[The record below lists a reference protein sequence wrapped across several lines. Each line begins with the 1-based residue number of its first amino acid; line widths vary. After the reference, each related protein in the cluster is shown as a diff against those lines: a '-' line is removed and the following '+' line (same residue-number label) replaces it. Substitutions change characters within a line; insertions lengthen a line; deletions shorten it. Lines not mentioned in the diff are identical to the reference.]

1 MQVPLND
8 LKRQA
13 NEIRD
18 ALTNALEKVIC
29 SGRYILGDEVSAF
42 EQAFANYCGRPL
54 CVGVGNGFDALS
66 IALTALE
73 LGPADEVIT
82 TSNAGGYGTL
92 SVLAA
97 GAQPVLVDI
106 DPTSLNMSPA
116 ALEDAISPRSKA
128 ILVTH
133 LHGRMADME
142 SILRA
147 SARAN
152 LYVIEDCS
160 HSHGA
165 IRNGR
170 KAGAWGDIGCFS
182 FYPTKNLGAL
192 GDAGAIVVGNEA
204 LASSIRELRN
214 YGWRSV
220 GEVARMNGR
229 NSRLDEIQA
238 AALLAKLPY
247 LEERNERRR
256 AICRRYQERIQHT
269 SIWWPAIG
277 GEDDTAHLCVLRTPD
292 RDRLRA
298 FLATVGVATGIHYP
312 LVDHEQ
318 PAIRLQLSTAPRL
331 PHSEAAAR
339 ELLTLPNFPEMTEG
353 EIDHV
358 SSSLESWLE
367 STL

>member
-13 NEIRD
+13 NEIHD
-18 ALTNALEKVIC
+18 VLTNAVEKVLS
-29 SGRYILGDEVSAF
+29 SGWYILGDEVSTF
-42 EQAFANYCGRPL
+42 EKAFANYCGRPF
-54 CVGVGNGFDALS
+54 CVGVGNGFDALGL
-66 IALTALE
+66 ALTALE

-82 TSNAGGYGTL
+82 TANAGGYGTL
-92 SVLAA
+92 SVLAT
-97 GAQPVLVDI
+97 GVRPVFVDV
-106 DPTSLNMSPA
+106 DPASLNMSPT
-116 ALEDAISPRSKA
+116 ALEDAISPKSKA

-133 LHGRMADME
+133 LHGRMADMD
-142 SILRA
+142 SILRV

-160 HSHGA
+160 HAHGA

-170 KAGAWGDIGCFS
+170 KAGAWGDVGCFS

-192 GDAGAIVVGNEA
+192 GDAGAIVVGDKA

-214 YGWRSV
+214 YGWRGV

-238 AALLAKLPY
+238 AALFAKLPY
-247 LEERNERRR
+247 LEEWNEKRR
-256 AICRRYQERIQHT
+256 AICQRYQERIQHT
-269 SIWWPAIG
+269 SISWPAIG
-277 GEDDTAHLCVLRTPD
+277 RKDDTAHLCVLRTPD

-298 FLATVGVATGIHYP
+298 FLASAGVATAIHYP
-312 LVDHEQ
+312 LADYEQ
-318 PAIRLQLSTAPRL
+318 PAIRRQLSTVPRL
-331 PHSEAAAR
+331 PHSEASAR
-339 ELLTLPNFPEMTEG
+339 ELLTLPNFPEMTER

-358 SSSLESWLE
+358 SSSLENWLK
-367 STL
+367 STV

>member
-1 MQVPLND
+1 
-8 LKRQA
+8 
-13 NEIRD
+13 
-18 ALTNALEKVIC
+18 
-29 SGRYILGDEVSAF
+29 
-42 EQAFANYCGRPL
+42 
-54 CVGVGNGFDALS
+54 
-66 IALTALE
+66 
-73 LGPADEVIT
+73 
-82 TSNAGGYGTL
+82 
-92 SVLAA
+92 
-97 GAQPVLVDI
+97 
-106 DPTSLNMSPA
+106 
-116 ALEDAISPRSKA
+116 
-128 ILVTH
+128 
-133 LHGRMADME
+133 
-142 SILRA
+142 
-147 SARAN
+147 
-152 LYVIEDCS
+152 
-160 HSHGA
+160 
-165 IRNGR
+165 
-170 KAGAWGDIGCFS
+170 
-182 FYPTKNLGAL
+182 
-192 GDAGAIVVGNEA
+192 
-204 LASSIRELRN
+204 
-214 YGWRSV
+214 
-220 GEVARMNGR
+220 MNGR